1 MKSENLVCTFCCVQL
16 PKTKFHL
23 HAENPI
29 KKMFWGRANVHSA
42 AAFYFFE
49 KGGKVQNLMH
59 QLKYRGK
66 KELGTLVGNW
76 YGAELKNSESFN
88 SVNLVV
94 PVPLH
99 PNKLKKRGYNQSE
112 SFAEGIAKAM
122 EVEIDSTNF
131 IRNVETETQTK
142 KARYKR
148 WENVE
153 TVFEVK
159 DSTAF
164 ENKHILLVDDVVTT
178 GATLEAC
185 AQKLLMIDGTKVSIA
200 TMAYAASS

>member
-1 MKSENLVCTFCCVQL
+1 
-16 PKTKFHL
+16 
-23 HAENPI
+23 
-29 KKMFWGRANVHSA
+29 MFWGRVNIHSA
-42 AAFYFFE
+42 SAFYFFE

-66 KELGTLVGNW
+66 KEIGTLVGNW
-76 YGAELKNSESFN
+76 YGAELKNSELFN

-99 PNKLKKRGYNQSE
+99 PKKMKKRGYNQSE

-122 EVEIDSTNF
+122 EIQMDSTNF
-131 IRNVETETQTK
+131 IRNIETETQTK
-142 KARYKR
+142 KARYNR
-148 WENVE
+148 WQNVE

-159 DSTAF
+159 SPTIF

-185 AQKLLMIDGTKVSIA
+185 AQKLLSIGGTKISIA
-200 TMAYAASS
+200 TIAYAQF